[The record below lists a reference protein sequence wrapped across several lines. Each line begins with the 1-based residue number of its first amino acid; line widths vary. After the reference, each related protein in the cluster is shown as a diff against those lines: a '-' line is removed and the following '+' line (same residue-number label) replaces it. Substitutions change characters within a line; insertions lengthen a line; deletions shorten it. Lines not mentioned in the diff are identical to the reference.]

1 MSTAAPD
8 ARRTDDDSAL
18 VSAAQSGDRKAMD
31 NLLRRHYDRI
41 HAICRRITG
50 NEADALDATQEAMIA
65 VVRGIPRFDGNSL
78 FSTWVYRV
86 ATNASL
92 DELRRRKR
100 RPDPVTFL
108 ERPNSDGPRVGEVS
122 SGSGRMI
129 GGMQRITDLDLD
141 EQLSLQ
147 VDIEAALTKLPPE
160 FRAAVTLRDLCGLD
174 YAEIAEILDIP
185 GGTVRSRISRGRA
198 ALLPLLGNLD
208 DDADRP
214 SSYHE

>member
-1 MSTAAPD
+1 VTTASPE
-8 ARRTDDDSAL
+8 ARRIDDDAGL
-18 VSAAQSGDRKAMD
+18 VAAAQAGDRKAMD

-41 HAICRRITG
+41 HAICRRITA
-50 NEADALDATQEAMIA
+50 NDADALDATQEAMIA
-65 VVRGIPRFDGNSL
+65 VVRGLPRFDGNSL

-100 RPDPVTFL
+100 RPDPVSFL
-108 ERPNSDGPRVGEVS
+108 ERPNPDGPRIGEVAA
-122 SGSGRMI
+122 GSGRML
-129 GGMQRITDLDLD
+129 GGVQRVTDLDLD

-147 VDIEAALTKLPPE
+147 VDIEAALGKLPPE

-174 YAEIAEILDIP
+174 YAEIGEILGIP

-198 ALLPLLGNLD
+198 ALLPLLGNSPED
-208 DDADRP
+208 IDRP
-214 SSYHE
+214 SPDYE